1 MKKTK
6 IAILLTALIMICIFV
21 VNVQAFTIHDESYD
35 EINMVGKYKLSFAVG
50 SNVYGYCQ
58 TNPALDFYGDK
69 CNDVV
74 RLPGDN
80 GGRIT
85 VKDKDGKL
93 LGWGGNGSSS
103 LLSKPSENA
112 TVVRA
117 YLMQQAEVQEGRE
130 NVLIDYGMTLKGPK
144 GKSIRPKA
152 SKVFVSDRSTN
163 SIGVTYVDVT
173 DFVKEQG
180 FGKYEGWDIPYVT
193 KPKNY
198 SSDDYA
204 SWRLIVV
211 CEDADL
217 PIRMLRMKMGSG
229 STTSKTISLK
239 LDGNG
244 FVTKSTGDVTGQIII
259 GGGGGDADVV
269 SSCFEIKPSPTS
281 ANVRITTGPNGNM
294 NRAEGFLQSIVT
306 ENGNIRSD
314 VKTLGY
320 RPSDHTPMHNTD
332 LVLMDVNSTQSS
344 IKNGHNAYFV
354 NNSEQITLSAITGN
368 GKRGNLDLFGILAD
382 IDTAT
387 YQATLSHSGALY
399 HNSDITMKAV
409 FTNNTKVNKANLGIS
424 GGYAQITVDENI
436 ALDTNKLSAVYTHN
450 GVKTTLP
457 KSMITV
463 NGNKITV
470 KFGADSSGKSYR
482 GDTLEVLFHGSTI
495 KESLTLKNKAV
506 LYAPN
511 WIDETGTIRPFNSVT
526 TMATA
531 TDSILIGYNNPP
543 VLSTVVRRFYEGQY
557 SVEQWLNEIRM
568 SDISADDKED
578 GNLTDKIK
586 VTGDNVE
593 PLKAGNYTVN
603 YQVEDAY
610 GKITEK
616 TARVNV
622 LYNNPPTINANDR
635 VFYQDELTMDEWQ
648 QIRMRN
654 VSANDI
660 EDGDLTSNIKIIK
673 DEVLP
678 YLPGIYPVEYSVTDR
693 FGKTT
698 IKHTNVT
705 ITYNHPPTIQA
716 ENQLYYLGDLT
727 QNEWENQLRDQIATA
742 DDNEDGNITDSIQI
756 VWDDTD
762 VSVPGM
768 YHVMYEVTDR
778 FGKKAE
784 KQITVEI
791 RYNQIPQITADNIT
805 IYENEI
811 SSAVLSER
819 LKQNASAYDAEDGD
833 LSDQIRIISN
843 NVDTRTPGNYE
854 VTYEVIDS
862 KGAVGIK
869 TIDVTV
875 LENRE
880 PILQLFTTNKRF
892 IEGQYTQSE
901 WEANLRMKGV
911 SAYDKEDR
919 DLTDQIQIIN
929 DTTNPQKQGSYEV
942 TYKVTDRFGK
952 SAEKTAKVTV
962 EPNEAPIIY
971 ANDKYFTTN
980 DQITDQQLL
989 KNVYASDDHDTDIN
1003 KRITI
1008 KTNNVEIGKAGSYE
1022 VTYEVIDSLGKKGE
1036 KTITVSI
1043 KEAQEAPITPPI
1055 PEDME
1060 VLYWWNGK
1068 QQGAVNITKLMEQSE
1083 FGHDKDAL
1091 KDVVFGVYAKEDIIY
1106 QNRVVLQAGSLVAI
1120 TKADTNGRLQ
1130 AIIHHKGKYFLKEL
1144 STNNNY
1150 ILDEKEYEFEFK

>member
-1 MKKTK
+1 MKQLMKANMKTIK
-6 IAILLTALIMICIFV
+6 ITFTVICVMLGCILSSGIQFTRAAEPPVLIERNDGGGVSATGTRYKFYYEL
-21 VNVQAFTIHDESYD
+21 HRKSYD
-35 EINMVGKYKLSFAVG
+35 PIKGTAVYELTEYYVISGG
-50 SNVYGYCQ
+50 SIPVVSDKVYLTNKNGTNVYIGEFKSG
-58 TNPALDFYGDK
+58 NSASKG
-69 CNDVV
+69 
-74 RLPGDN
+74 PGTYH
-80 GGRIT
+80 RT
-85 VKDKDGKL
+85 EKF
-93 LGWGGNGSSS
+93 
-103 LLSKPSENA
+103 
-112 TVVRA
+112 
-117 YLMQQAEVQEGRE
+117 
-130 NVLIDYGMTLKGPK
+130 TLKLVEGTNK
-144 GKSIRPKA
+144 IKIR
-152 SKVFVSDRSTN
+152 
-163 SIGVTYVDVT
+163 G
-173 DFVKEQG
+173 E
-180 FGKYEGWDIPYVT
+180 YEGND
-193 KPKNY
+193 
-198 SSDDYA
+198 S
-204 SWRLIVV
+204 
-211 CEDADL
+211 
-217 PIRMLRMKMGSG
+217 
-229 STTSKTISLK
+229 
-239 LDGNG
+239 
-244 FVTKSTGDVTGQIII
+244 
-259 GGGGGDADVV
+259 GDADFTVNIDKFGHEPVVHGTNGTWVSGEV
-269 SSCFEIKPSPTS
+269 SSGKRTNESLFTDGATGSASGNKTQTSTGFSYTDEDEQKTATYRYSGTTLGNKAVIKSIKKNGTTVSFSALDKPGTFVINSCVTDSAGNEACGTRNIVVKSKYQVKYNGNTSTSGSMSNSLHVYDAAKKLTANAYSKTGYHFDHWNTKTDNSGTSYTNQQSVKNLTSTDDGIVHLYAQWEANTYTVKYYGNNATTGTMADTTYTYDTLKALRKNTYERNGWKFISWNTKADGSGTSYTDQKSVKNLTSTNNGVVNLFAQWNKAPEITTVNKSYYENEISHEEWITTYRMKSITATDKEDGSLTAEIKVLSDDVDLTQAGTYHVIYEVTDS
-281 ANVRITTGPNGNM
+281 VN
-294 NRAEGFLQSIVT
+294 QSVQK
-306 ENGNIRSD
+306 S
-314 VKTLGY
+314 
-320 RPSDHTPMHNTD
+320 
-332 LVLMDVNSTQSS
+332 
-344 IKNGHNAYFV
+344 
-354 NNSEQITLSAITGN
+354 SAIT
-368 GKRGNLDLFGILAD
+368 
-382 IDTAT
+382 
-387 YQATLSHSGALY
+387 
-399 HNSDITMKAV
+399 
-409 FTNNTKVNKANLGIS
+409 
-424 GGYAQITVDENI
+424 
-436 ALDTNKLSAVYTHN
+436 
-450 GVKTTLP
+450 
-457 KSMITV
+457 
-463 NGNKITV
+463 
-470 KFGADSSGKSYR
+470 
-482 GDTLEVLFHGSTI
+482 I
-495 KESLTLKNKAV
+495 K
-506 LYAPN
+506 
-511 WIDETGTIRPFNSVT
+511 
-526 TMATA
+526 
-531 TDSILIGYNNPP
+531 YNNPP
-543 VLSTVVRRFYEGQY
+543 E
-557 SVEQWLNEIRM
+557 
-568 SDISADDKED
+568 
-578 GNLTDKIK
+578 
-586 VTGDNVE
+586 
-593 PLKAGNYTVN
+593 
-603 YQVEDAY
+603 
-610 GKITEK
+610 
-616 TARVNV
+616 
-622 LYNNPPTINANDR
+622 INANDR

-648 QIRMRN
+648 KIRMRN

-660 EDGDLTSNIKIIK
+660 EDGDLTRNIKIIK

-1120 TKADTNGRLQ
+1120 AKADTNGQLQ
-1130 AIIHHKGKYFLKEL
+1130 AVIHHKGKYFLKEL